1 MKGEIDGRDYRI
13 FGRPLIQILISFAYE
28 CFFFHVALLFF
39 FFFPASCFA
48 SLQGKEIVA
57 CYSSI
62 LIICPLLCSAHAMLL
77 GKEH

>member
-1 MKGEIDGRDYRI
+1 MGEIIEFLEDHSLTSSEDS
-13 FGRPLIQILISFAYE
+13 LLND
-28 CFFFHVALLFF
+28 FFFMLHLFFF